1 MPFQSSL
8 RFRLLALL
16 TGCLLV
22 VIAIGL
28 ACFRYLAHDIREY
41 QDLLGG
47 PMSYAQG
54 IDETNLEFKS
64 QVQEWKNVLLRGKDP
79 AALTKYWEQ
88 FEQQEQKVATEL
100 AELQR
105 QMRADGQSELASQV
119 QSLADEHQRLGTAYR
134 QGKQQFL
141 AAGADPYAG
150 DKAVKGIDR
159 ATSEQLSALV
169 KQLHKDAIEQSA
181 TIAKEASATMVT
193 GTLVLL
199 ICALLVTLLGLWLV
213 NRQIL
218 IPLQELTTHV
228 TRFAQGEFSHHL
240 SWQRQDELGLLQKAA
255 DTLRD
260 SLVKTF
266 SHIRLSTSELDS
278 TSSGLQQISRQL
290 ATSTQEQ
297 FAKTD
302 QLATAMHEMAATAG
316 NVADNAA
323 SAAQAAEEADHA
335 ASEGEAVM
343 QTTINTINGMS
354 QEIDNTAS
362 VIHQLDEDSRRIS
375 TVLEVIRNIAEQTN
389 LLALN
394 AAIEAARAGEQG
406 RGFAVVADE
415 VRTLARRTA
424 DSTAE
429 INKIIDMVLSGT
441 QNAVDAIGKG
451 RAFSSESVDQ
461 VAKAGSM
468 LQRITSAIGE
478 IHSMNQQIA
487 TAAEQQT
494 SVAEEISRNLT
505 DIKEIATGNN
515 QDAERTLQASQQ
527 LHTISSALSQ
537 HLQQLSA

>member
-278 TSSGLQQISRQL
+278 TSSGLQQISREL
-290 ATSTQEQ
+290 AASTQEQ

-335 ASEGEAVM
+335 ASQGEAVM

-354 QEIDNTAS
+354 QEIENTAS

-505 DIKEIATGNN
+505 DIKEIATGNS

>member
-1 MPFQSSL
+1 MLFQSSL
-8 RFRLLALL
+8 RLRLLTLL

-22 VIAIGL
+22 VIAVGL
-28 ACFRYLAHDIREY
+28 ACFRYLSHDIKEY
-41 QDLLGG
+41 QALLSG

-54 IDETNLEFKS
+54 IDEANLQFKI
-64 QVQEWKNVLLRGKDP
+64 QVQDWKNVLLRGKDP
-79 AALTKYWEQ
+79 ANLEKYWGQ
-88 FEQQEQKVATEL
+88 FEQQEQKVASEL
-100 AELQR
+100 AELQQ
-105 QMRADGQSELASQV
+105 QMNANGQAELASQV
-119 QSLADEHQRLGTAYR
+119 KNLADEHQQLGVAYR
-134 QGKQQFL
+134 QGKEQFL
-141 AAGADPYAG
+141 AAGADPFAG

-159 ATSEQLSALV
+159 AASDQLSALV
-169 KQLHKDAIEQSA
+169 KQLHNDAIQSSTA
-181 TIAKEASATMVT
+181 IARGASATMVS
-193 GTLVLL
+193 GTLTLL

-218 IPLQELTTHV
+218 MPLQELTAHV
-228 TRFAQGEFSHHL
+228 SRFAQGEFNHNL
-240 SWQRQDELGLLQKAA
+240 TWQRQDELGLLHKAA

-260 SLVKTF
+260 SLVQIF
-266 SHIRLSTSELDS
+266 GQIRSSTGELDS
-278 TSSGLQQISRQL
+278 TSSGLQQISREL
-290 ATSTQEQ
+290 AASTQEQ

-302 QLATAMHEMAATAG
+302 QLATAMHEMAATAS

-323 SAAQAAEEADHA
+323 SAAHAAEEADHA
-335 ASEGEAVM
+335 AGEGEAVM

-354 QEIDNTAS
+354 QEIENTAS
-362 VIHQLDEDSRRIS
+362 VIQQLDEDSRRIS

-505 DIKEIATGNN
+505 DIKEIATGNS
-515 QDAERTLQASQQ
+515 QDAERTQQASQQ
-527 LHTISSALSQ
+527 LHTISGALSQ

>member
-8 RFRLLALL
+8 RSRLLALL
-16 TGCLLV
+16 TGSLLLV
-22 VIAIGL
+22 IAVGL
-28 ACFRYLAHDIREY
+28 ACFRYLSHDIGEY
-41 QDLLGG
+41 QNLLSG

-54 IDETNLEFKS
+54 IDEANLQFKI
-64 QVQEWKNVLLRGKDP
+64 QVQEWKNVLLRGKDQ
-79 AALTKYWEQ
+79 AALDKYWGQ
-88 FEQQEQKVATEL
+88 FEEQEQKVTSQL
-100 AELQR
+100 TQLQ
-105 QMRADGQSELASQV
+105 QQIAASGQTGMAGQV
-119 QSLADEHQRLGTAYR
+119 QSLVDEHQRLGAAYR
-134 QGKQQFL
+134 QGKAQFL
-141 AAGADPYAG
+141 AAGADPAVG

-169 KQLHKDAIEQSA
+169 QQLHQDAIRSSSA
-181 TIAKEASATMVT
+181 IDQRASTAMVAGTAT
-193 GTLVLL
+193 LL

-213 NRQIL
+213 NRQVL
-218 IPLQELTTHV
+218 QPLQQLTNHV
-228 TRFAQGEFSHHL
+228 TRFAEGEFSHHL
-240 SWQRQDELGLLQKAA
+240 AWQRQDELGALQKAA
-255 DTLRD
+255 DKLRD
-260 SLVKTF
+260 SLVETF
-266 SHIRLSTSELDS
+266 GQIRHSTSELDS
-278 TSSGLQQISRQL
+278 SSNELQQISRQL
-290 ATSTQEQ
+290 ASSTQEQ

-335 ASEGEAVM
+335 ASEGESVM
-343 QTTINTINGMS
+343 QTTINTINDMS
-354 QEIDNTAS
+354 QEIENTAS

-441 QNAVDAIGKG
+441 QNAVQAIGKG
-451 RAFSSESVDQ
+451 RELSSHSVDQ

-468 LQRITSAIGE
+468 LQRITGAIGE

-487 TAAEQQT
+487 TAAEEQT
-494 SVAEEISRNLT
+494 AVAEEISRNLT
-505 DIKEIATGNN
+505 DIKEIATGNSL
-515 QDAERTLQASQQ
+515 DAERTQQTSQQ
-527 LHTISSALSQ
+527 LHTLSGTLSQ
-537 HLQQLSA
+537 HLQRLSA

>member
-79 AALTKYWEQ
+79 AVLTKYWEQ

-105 QMRADGQSELASQV
+105 QMRADGQNELASQV

-141 AAGADPYAG
+141 AAGADPFAG

-278 TSSGLQQISRQL
+278 TSSGLQQISREL
-290 ATSTQEQ
+290 AASTQEQ

-335 ASEGEAVM
+335 ASQGEAVM

-354 QEIDNTAS
+354 QEIENTAS

-394 AAIEAARAGEQG
+394 AAREAARAGDQG

-441 QNAVDAIGKG
+441 HNAVEAIGKG

-487 TAAEQQT
+487 TAAEEQT

-505 DIKEIATGNN
+505 DIKEIATGNS

>member
-105 QMRADGQSELASQV
+105 QMRADGQNELASQV

-141 AAGADPYAG
+141 AAGADPFAG

-228 TRFAQGEFSHHL
+228 TRFAEGEFSHHL

-278 TSSGLQQISRQL
+278 TSSGLQQISREL
-290 ATSTQEQ
+290 AASTQEQ

-335 ASEGEAVM
+335 ASQGEAVM

-354 QEIDNTAS
+354 QEIENTAS

-494 SVAEEISRNLT
+494 SVAEEISRNLN

>member
-8 RFRLLALL
+8 RLRLLALL

-22 VIAIGL
+22 VIAVGL
-28 ACFRYLAHDIREY
+28 ACFRYLSHDIKEY
-41 QDLLGG
+41 QALLSG

-54 IDETNLEFKS
+54 IDEANLQFKI

-79 AALTKYWEQ
+79 AALAKYWGQ
-88 FEQQEQKVATEL
+88 FEQQEQKVASEL
-100 AELQR
+100 ADLQE
-105 QMRADGQSELASQV
+105 QMSASGQTDLASQV
-119 QSLADEHQRLGTAYR
+119 QSLADEHKRLGTDYR
-134 QGKQQFL
+134 QGKEQFL
-141 AAGADPYAG
+141 AAGADPFVG

-159 ATSEQLSALV
+159 AASEQLSALV
-169 KQLHKDAIEQSA
+169 KQLHKDAIGQSA
-181 TIAKEASATMVT
+181 AIAQSASSTMVS
-193 GTLVLL
+193 GTLALL
-199 ICALLVTLLGLWLV
+199 IGALLVALLGWWLV

-218 IPLQELTTHV
+218 IPLQELTAHV
-228 TRFAQGEFSHHL
+228 TRFAEGEFRHNL
-240 SWQRQDELGLLQKAA
+240 TWQRQDELGLLQKAA
-255 DTLRD
+255 DKLRD

-266 SHIRLSTSELDS
+266 SHIRLSTSELDE
-278 TSSGLQQISRQL
+278 TSSGLQQISREL
-290 ATSTQEQ
+290 ASSTQEQ

-343 QTTINTINGMS
+343 QTTINTINDMS
-354 QEIDNTAS
+354 QEIENTAS

-441 QNAVDAIGKG
+441 QNAVNAIGKG
-451 RAFSSESVDQ
+451 RELSSESVDQ

-505 DIKEIATGNN
+505 DIKEIATGNS
-515 QDAERTLQASQQ
+515 QDAERTQQASQQ
-527 LHTISSALSQ
+527 LHTISGALSQ

>member
-79 AALTKYWEQ
+79 AVLTKYWEQ

-105 QMRADGQSELASQV
+105 QMRADGQNELASQV

-141 AAGADPYAG
+141 AAGADPFAG

-278 TSSGLQQISRQL
+278 TSSGLQQISREL
-290 ATSTQEQ
+290 AASTQEQ

-335 ASEGEAVM
+335 ASQGEAVM

-354 QEIDNTAS
+354 QEIENTAS

-394 AAIEAARAGEQG
+394 AAIEAARAGDQG

-441 QNAVDAIGKG
+441 HNAVEAIGKG

-487 TAAEQQT
+487 TAAEEQT

-505 DIKEIATGNN
+505 DIKEIATGNS